1 MDEGNYISA
10 NVDEG
15 YSPEAIANMDN
26 ALEEFAVSLTEIRPE
41 DANIAVFRGLKLTL
55 KGRPRRLAE
64 LGNVESPDDPM
75 KIELMIYN
83 KEQIEEVL
91 EFIKKNGFPAKNEA
105 GSQFIYIR
113 VPKPSRMQLEELGDE
128 VIRRTNSA
136 ATRLMK
142 IKTNTGLRIRAA
154 MEKEYIDQRI
164 SGIAIKKIDNALER
178 ITKEMKIIGVIK
190 RKSILGS
197 FFKTIERDDADIIK
211 VINKRIKLEKDKIA
225 KEQELRIKTE
235 ALDDQNQTI
244 DNVENQNIQSNE
256 EQAGNQNIST
266 NTI

>member
-225 KEQELRIKTE
+225 KEQELRIKNE
-235 ALDDQNQTI
+235 AVDEQNQTI
-244 DNVENQNIQSNE
+244 DNVENQNIQSDE
-256 EQAGNQNIST
+256 GQIGNQNISP
-266 NTI
+266 NTT

>member
-10 NVDEG
+10 NLDEG

-26 ALEEFAVSLTEIRPE
+26 ALEEFAISLTEIRPE

-91 EFIKKNGFPAKNEA
+91 EFIKKNGFPAKNEP
-105 GSQFIYIR
+105 GSQFIHIR

-164 SGIAIKKIDNALER
+164 SGVAIKKIDNALER
-178 ITKEMKIIGVIK
+178 ITKEMKIIGVLK
-190 RKSILGS
+190 RKAILGS

-225 KEQELRIKTE
+225 KEQELRIQAE
-235 ALDDQNQTI
+235 ALESQDQNIEKIETVNTEKVTSQI
-244 DNVENQNIQSNE
+244 VDDNNIHTSN
-256 EQAGNQNIST
+256 
-266 NTI
+266 

>member
-55 KGRPRRLAE
+55 KGRPRRLSE

-105 GSQFIYIR
+105 GSQFIHVR

-136 ATRLMK
+136 STRLMK

-164 SGIAIKKIDNALER
+164 SGIAVKKIDNALER

-235 ALDDQNQTI
+235 ALDEQNQTI
-244 DNVENQNIQSNE
+244 DNVEYQNIQSDE
-256 EQAGNQNIST
+256 GQIGNQDISP
-266 NTI
+266 NTT